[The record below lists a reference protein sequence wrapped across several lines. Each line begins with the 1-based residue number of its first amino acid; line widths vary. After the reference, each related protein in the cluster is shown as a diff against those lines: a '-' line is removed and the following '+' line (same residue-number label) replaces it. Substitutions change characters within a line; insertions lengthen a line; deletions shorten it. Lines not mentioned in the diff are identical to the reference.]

1 MAALFHATT
10 LDRWVNGNRDMN
22 RMQRAVFVTLCAFLR
37 PIHLPD
43 LA

>member
-1 MAALFHATT
+1 MITLFHAET
-10 LDRWVNGNRDMN
+10 LDRWVNGNRDLN
-22 RMQRAVFVTLCAFLR
+22 RMQRAGLVTLCAFLW